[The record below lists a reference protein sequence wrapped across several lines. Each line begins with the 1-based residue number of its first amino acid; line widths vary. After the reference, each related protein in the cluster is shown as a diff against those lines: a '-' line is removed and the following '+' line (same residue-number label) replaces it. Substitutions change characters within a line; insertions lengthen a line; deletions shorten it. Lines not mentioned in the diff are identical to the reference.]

1 MAARYRAAVR
11 PPRKELMPVR
21 PVRLVLLALVALL
34 AAPAATVSA
43 APRLQ
48 IGFYDDP
55 SFRWSGSVQQN
66 LASARAAGGSII
78 HTTAEWSQI
87 APTRPSVPLDPDDKA
102 YRLSDLDAL
111 VRDASRYGQQVMI
124 NISGAPRWANG
135 GKPSNYAPTN
145 LASLTTFARMLAT
158 RYSGKNPGLGSVSKW
173 SVWNEP
179 NLEQFLTPQFRGK
192 TIVSPGIY
200 AKIYAAAYKG
210 IKAGNPLAQVAAG
223 ETSNRG
229 RDKPL
234 QGVSGS
240 VAPAT
245 FARLLAQATP
255 KIRFDAWATHPY
267 PTYPSIGPTQKVAWP
282 NVTMTRLQQ
291 FGAGLQQ
298 WYKRRVPIWI
308 TEYGQQTRPEV
319 RFGVSRAKQ
328 AADSR
333 VALRMAA
340 ANPYVEMFCWFII
353 RDSTTKTWKSGL
365 LSAGGARKPAYAAF
379 ASTARLLDGLT
390 FRVAASRS
398 PRIKL
403 YVPFMSYRAP
413 TGAVLGV
420 TYRVWDGKRLV
431 AIGQPSSP
439 LGADQSV
446 SFTAVFRPAKKKT
459 YRLVADVND
468 ASGNHEART
477 VAIVTP

>member
-1 MAARYRAAVR
+1 
-11 PPRKELMPVR
+11 MPVR

-34 AAPAATVSA
+34 VAPAATVSA

-55 SFRWSGSVQQN
+55 SFRWSGSIPQN

-78 HTTAEWSQI
+78 HTTADWSQI
-87 APTRPSVPLDPDDKA
+87 APTKPRVALDPDDKA
-102 YRLSDLDAL
+102 YKLGDLDAL
-111 VRDASRYGQQVMI
+111 VRDSARYGQQVMI
-124 NISGAPRWANG
+124 NISGSPRWANG
-135 GKPSNYAPTN
+135 GKASNHAPTSM
-145 LASLTTFARMLAT
+145 ASLTTFARMLAS

-179 NLEQFLTPQFRGK
+179 NLEIFLSPQFSGK
-192 TIVSPGIY
+192 KIVSPGIY

-210 IKAGNPLAQVAAG
+210 IKAGNPLAKVAAG

-229 RDKPL
+229 RDKPIK
-234 QGVSGS
+234 GVSAS

-267 PTYPSIGPTQKVAWP
+267 PTYPSFGPTQKVAWP
-282 NVTMTRLQQ
+282 NVTMTRLEQ
-291 FGAGLQQ
+291 FGTGLQS
-298 WYKRRVPIWI
+298 WYHRRVPIWI
-308 TEYGQQTRPEV
+308 TEYGQQTRSAP
-319 RFGVSRAKQ
+319 RGVSNAKQ
-328 AADSR
+328 AADAR

-353 RDSTTKTWKSGL
+353 RDSNDKTWRSGL
-365 LSAGGARKPAYAAF
+365 LSAGGARKPAFGAF
-379 ASTARLLDGLT
+379 ASTAKLLDGVT

-413 TGAVLGV
+413 TGAVLGI
-420 TYRVWDGKRLV
+420 TYRVFDGKRLV

-446 SFTAVFRPAKKKT
+446 SFTAVFKPAKKKT

>member
-1 MAARYRAAVR
+1 
-11 PPRKELMPVR
+11 MPVR

-34 AAPAATVSA
+34 VAPAATVSA

-66 LASARAAGGSII
+66 LASARAAGGSIV

-87 APTRPSVPLDPDDKA
+87 APTRPRVPLDPDDKA

-111 VRDASRYGQQVMI
+111 VRDSARYGQQVMI

-135 GKPSNYAPTN
+135 GKPSNHAPTS
-145 LASLTTFARMLAT
+145 LSSLTTFARMLAT

-179 NLEQFLTPQFRGK
+179 NLDLFLTPQFSGTK
-192 TIVSPGIY
+192 IVSPGIY
-200 AKIYAAAYKG
+200 AKIYDAAYKG
-210 IKAGNPLAQVAAG
+210 IKVGNPLAKVAVG

-234 QGVSGS
+234 KGVSGS

-291 FGAGLQQ
+291 PGA
-298 WYKRRVPIWI
+298 
-308 TEYGQQTRPEV
+308 E
-319 RFGVSRAKQ
+319 
-328 AADSR
+328 
-333 VALRMAA
+333 
-340 ANPYVEMFCWFII
+340 
-353 RDSTTKTWKSGL
+353 L
-365 LSAGGARKPAYAAF
+365 LEPGCSPGT
-379 ASTARLLDGLT
+379 S
-390 FRVAASRS
+390 AASRS
-398 PRIKL
+398 GSPSTASRRGPR
-403 YVPFMSYRAP
+403 RAESRMRSRRRTRASRCGWP
-413 TGAVLGV
+413 PRTRTWRCSAGSSSATATTRRGGAASCRRAVRGSRLSGRSRRLRGCSTG
-420 TYRVWDGKRLV
+420 
-431 AIGQPSSP
+431 
-439 LGADQSV
+439 
-446 SFTAVFRPAKKKT
+446 
-459 YRLVADVND
+459 
-468 ASGNHEART
+468 
-477 VAIVTP
+477 